1 MPLKIDLYALFIFLG
16 IAQGV
21 FLGYF
26 FLFDKKNNL
35 PSNKLLGFIL
45 IGFSLANTEIFLCY
59 TNLMFDVVWL
69 TDFSEPLNYA
79 FAPLLYLYLKSKVDE
94 NQIAN
99 WNIKQY
105 WHFLPFFIY
114 ALYTSLI
121 FFPQNIDFKYN
132 AYISAYHP
140 NLPRVDNVE
149 YWNDWRVFWLKDHV
163 NEGMLIHMFV
173 YFSLSIFL
181 IVNVFKQNK
190 LPFFSYQNP
199 NLAWCRNLLIKFLSI
214 IVIFII
220 VKLNFKRDLGDH
232 ILAAHIA
239 LVVYMVSF
247 QIVKQSDFFKKIPLK
262 EEEKQ
267 YKKYEKSSLTT
278 EIQENTLAKLDAFM
292 KKEKPF
298 LASDFSLPNL
308 AQKLSVSPHHL
319 SQILNEQLQQN
330 FFEFA
335 AYYRIEEA
343 KNILQNMDNQHLKI
357 EEIAEMVGYNSKSSF
372 NTSFKKLV
380 GRTPSEFRKMSV

>member
-1 MPLKIDLYALFIFLG
+1 MPLKIDLYSLFIFLG

-26 FLFDKKNNL
+26 FLFDKKNNT
-35 PSNKLLGFIL
+35 PSNKLLGIIL
-45 IGFSLANTEIFLCY
+45 LGFSLANTEIFLCY

-94 NQIAN
+94 NQVAS
-99 WNIKQY
+99 WNVKQY
-105 WHFLPFFIY
+105 WHFLPFVLYFIY
-114 ALYTSLI
+114 VSLI
-121 FFPQNIDFKYN
+121 FYPQNIDFKYN
-132 AYISAYHP
+132 AYINAYHP
-140 NLPRVDNVE
+140 QLPRIENEE
-149 YWNDWRVFWLKDHV
+149 YWDDWRVFLVKDHV
-163 NEGMLIHMFV
+163 NDGMLIHMFI
-173 YFSLSIFL
+173 YTTLSILL
-181 IVNVFKQNK
+181 IINVFKQNK
-190 LPFFSYQNP
+190 LSLFSNQNP
-199 NLAWCRNLLIKFLSI
+199 NLAWCRNLLIKFISI

-247 QIVKQSDFFKKIPLK
+247 QVIRQSDFFRQIPTK
-262 EEEKQ
+262 EEEKPF
-267 YKKYEKSSLTT
+267 KKYEKSSLTA
-278 EIQENTLAKLDAFM
+278 EIQENTLSKLDAFM

-298 LASDFSLPNL
+298 LASDFSLPSL
-308 AQKLSVSPHHL
+308 AQQLAVSPHHL
-319 SQILNEQLQQN
+319 SQILNEQLNQN

-335 AYYRIEEA
+335 AQYRIEEA
-343 KNILQNMDNQHLKI
+343 KNILQKTENQHLKI

-372 NTSFKKLV
+372 NTTFKKLV
-380 GRTPSEFRKMSV
+380 GKTPSEFRKMSV